1 MALPWAF
8 FSRRFSNLNHRFPI
22 PPIIFLIPDN
32 LSQAHFPHP
41 LRSTTLP
48 PANYFPTN
56 SADFPK
62 TYQNLYPPDL
72 YIEPEYFSSLY
83 CSPVQLIHC
92 SSPEGSRVHRSLI
105 FVSDHSKR
113 PARRFSRKSGQKR
126 TFPDI
131 APDSPTSTP
140 QKSGKFC
147 NPVRH
152 GVRANSN
159 YLRLRFGSG
168 HGILIAD
175 GADAAPTADFWPQAL
190 QEAHAPAASPR

>member
-147 NPVRH
+147 VNLS
-152 GVRANSN
+152 NSRSFN
-159 YLRLRFGSG
+159 ITDLQLGIRDSRFRRRL
-168 HGILIAD
+168 
-175 GADAAPTADFWPQAL
+175 
-190 QEAHAPAASPR
+190 SPRHRETQSVS